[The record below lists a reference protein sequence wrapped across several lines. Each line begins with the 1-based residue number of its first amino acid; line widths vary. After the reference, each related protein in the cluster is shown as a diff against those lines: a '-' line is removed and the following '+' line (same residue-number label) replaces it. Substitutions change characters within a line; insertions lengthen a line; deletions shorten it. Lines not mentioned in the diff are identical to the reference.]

1 MVLKMFRS
9 SKVSLISVCMLAV
22 LSGCGTS
29 QLEMSRSAA
38 AIQLP
43 HPAAISALS
52 RKFRAET
59 PYIVNFDFD
68 LDELD
73 AEATAKLDI
82 QAAWILEHS
91 NVKFRVYG
99 HADKVGNPV
108 YNLDLGL
115 RRAQRVVDYLIST
128 GIDESRLEAMVSFGE
143 DAPLVAT
150 ENRER
155 ANRRA
160 LTDVIGF
167 VAPVPGEGIAASPD
181 VVSELVIDDV
191 PPTEPDAPQGGTVP
205 SPNPTPGPSPD
216 PDPTPDSS
224 PQPDP
229 GPQPTGKPNSGRG
242 NGDDGGDPGK
252 SGGKNKGGDEVG

>member
-1 MVLKMFRS
+1 MF
-9 SKVSLISVCMLAV
+9 AV

-38 AIQLP
+38 TIQLP
-43 HPAAISALS
+43 QPAAITALS

-68 LDELD
+68 LDGLD

-99 HADKVGNPV
+99 HADKVGSLA
-108 YNLDLGL
+108 YNMDLGL
-115 RRAQRVVDYLIST
+115 RRAQRVVDYLISK

-143 DAPLVAT
+143 EAPLVAT

-167 VAPVPGEGIAASPD
+167 VVPVPGEGIVASPD
-181 VVSELVIDDV
+181 VVSALVIDEV
-191 PPTEPDAPQGGTVP
+191 PPTGPDAPQGGTVP
-205 SPNPTPGPSPD
+205 TPDTTPDPSPE
-216 PDPTPDSS
+216 PEPTPDSS
-224 PQPDP
+224 PKPDP
-229 GPQPTGKPNSGRG
+229 DPKPTGKPNSGRG